1 MRGHASTRKG
11 GPSHGAGQVFFT
23 TNLTSKHQ
31 VSREI
36 RNLRTSLPSSSS
48 GNRDYTVWISRKC
61 KTLLP
66 SSPVKRRFES
76 RKSRMSNRQC
86 LPMSF
91 RRVVTT
97 GTLTETEMERRGR
110 GGGRVRHG
118 LITNRYNRILCRCFD
133 RRIKNPSKYYPSITR
148 RFIVFYF
155 LFAGFFFVEEKL
167 GQWAK
172 IRRKNIYFNS
182 RSAAVESKLSPIPL
196 LLCFR
201 AFITEK

>member
-1 MRGHASTRKG
+1 MSANVFPSRRYNRNFDRDGDGKRG
-11 GPSHGAGQVFFT
+11 
-23 TNLTSKHQ
+23 
-31 VSREI
+31 E
-36 RNLRTSLPSSSS
+36 
-48 GNRDYTVWISRKC
+48 
-61 KTLLP
+61 
-66 SSPVKRRFES
+66 
-76 RKSRMSNRQC
+76 
-86 LPMSF
+86 
-91 RRVVTT
+91 
-97 GTLTETEMERRGR
+97 

-118 LITNRYNRILCRCFD
+118 LITNRYNRILCRCLD